1 MKKVPVEICVC
12 TACVMSGSVEIMEA
26 VESLRDL
33 REEMSEGYPTKHQ
46 GEIELST
53 NKCLGNHPHQKSS
66 PVVSIDGKVFERADA
81 ESVMATIVEIFQQ
94 SGEQ

>member
-12 TACVMSGSVEIMEA
+12 TACVMNGSVEIMEA

-46 GEIELST
+46 G
-53 NKCLGNHPHQKSS
+53 
-66 PVVSIDGKVFERADA
+66 
-81 ESVMATIVEIFQQ
+81 
-94 SGEQ
+94 